1 MPRTQITGTRSVIAR
16 PCMADRHDRNRPLR
30 QYPLK
35 SHCRW
40 PLSPTLT
47 LWRQNYTASVYTVS
61 LIKVLLSSS
70 HMSTNSCDTTLM
82 LFQSTSPL
90 GDRASPLPATSVPP
104 TITPSFTEELNWS
117 LWRHANRQSRKKF
130 NFMQTVINFQEKED
144 FNIPNNRW
152 QE

>member
-1 MPRTQITGTRSVIAR
+1 
-16 PCMADRHDRNRPLR
+16 
-30 QYPLK
+30 
-35 SHCRW
+35 
-40 PLSPTLT
+40 
-47 LWRQNYTASVYTVS
+47 
-61 LIKVLLSSS
+61 
-70 HMSTNSCDTTLM
+70 MSTNSCDTTLM

-144 FNIPNNRW
+144 FNIPNNR
-152 QE
+152 